1 MKFQCPPN
9 RPFRCKNDRV
19 CLWIGRQ
26 CDGIDNC
33 GDNTDEKDCGE
44 CGLGWL
50 LSSGWSLQGPG
61 FNPGDSVCFTP
72 SFFQK
77 SGGERWHPGT
87 LPRPLSPRHTRGAGC
102 PGLQSVTAAARA
114 PTESPTAKPKS
125 CSQDKNEFLCENKK
139 CISANLRCNFFDDCG
154 DGSDE
159 KSCSHGAWVAG
170 GAEGECEGSCGVVG
184 ADRISH
190 HRSQVIRLHDQH
202 HHVWR

>member
-1 MKFQCPPN
+1 VKFQCPPN

-44 CGLGWL
+44 CRPGWLPALGRSLRGAGLGFAPL
-50 LSSGWSLQGPG
+50 LLPQSWGQLLALQGPPQAALPLLHAWG
-61 FNPGDSVCFTP
+61 RAPRAPG
-72 SFFQK
+72 
-77 SGGERWHPGT
+77 
-87 LPRPLSPRHTRGAGC
+87 RH
-102 PGLQSVTAAARA
+102 SAARTS
-114 PTESPTAKPKS
+114 TESPTAKPKS

-159 KSCSHGAWVAG
+159 KSCSHGGCEQGAGGRWVA
-170 GAEGECEGSCGVVG
+170 
-184 ADRISH
+184 
-190 HRSQVIRLHDQH
+190 
-202 HHVWR
+202 VWVLTYLPPQSTSRMTA